1 MTLFILASGWWFLIT
16 QPHQFFLLVC
26 GFNQSGKLGWRSLMI
41 HMSRGMK
48 PQSRPLWVSLLLLF
62 IIICFILFTYFLLT
76 CWLFIYWCC
85 GKLVTYNIHRY
96 DISLCLSKG
105 LWFNPGTLHGRSPFI
120 FWSGSVGHFLFG
132 DHGDRNPERRNSKIS
147 TVDGSCASWWSQVSL
162 RWGFLDVFSKRIG
175 TPTLIDMSK
184 KMACL
189 KKIITR
195 NPAKIVTISDTLLF
209 YLELCFSG
217 YIYCTHMYTIYI
229 IIIMIIMIIIILMLI
244 YIYEIRRHQRW
255 WLGKPPQDGFI
266 SGLKV
271 TTYLTMACKKAGLL
285 RM

>member
-132 DHGDRNPERRNSKIS
+132 DHGDRNPERRNSKIF

-175 TPTLIDMSK
+175 TPTLIDISK

-189 KKIITR
+189 KEINTGS
-195 NPAKIVTISDTLLF
+195 PAKIVTISDTLLF

-217 YIYCTHMYTIYI
+217 YIYCTHMYTLYIYNNNTNIYI
-229 IIIMIIMIIIILMLI
+229 
-244 YIYEIRRHQRW
+244 
-255 WLGKPPQDGFI
+255 
-266 SGLKV
+266 
-271 TTYLTMACKKAGLL
+271 
-285 RM
+285 